1 MRCRILSR
9 YTVTAHRL
17 PLFVTLAIPFPSWSL
32 DASISLMGDTQQQ
45 EQGEHVHSH
54 ECKNCSSSTG
64 ALPILLSDP
73 AYWAHRDS
81 WYWYLLTLL
90 IPPDFGRLHKT
101 CRKGNKKIMDVC
113 PISETAS
120 FHVHS
125 RAKKTLNG
133 GKNTPGLA
141 FLEETGRSFSTLLF
155 YSKLPTAHPSSA
167 PGIGTL
173 SHAIAVPALP
183 SCQRPRPAFTPQQLQ
198 C

>member
-1 MRCRILSR
+1 MWVATERTVNDAWGAGFLIGVLSLL
-9 YTVTAHRL
+9 TGC
-17 PLFVTLAIPFPSWSL
+17 LFLSHELFLSPPIFDTP
-32 DASISLMGDTQQQ
+32 ISLMGDTQQQ
-45 EQGEHVHSH
+45 EQGEHAYSH

-73 AYWAHRDS
+73 AYWTHRDS

-125 RAKKTLNG
+125 RAEKH
-133 GKNTPGLA
+133 
-141 FLEETGRSFSTLLF
+141 STEV
-155 YSKLPTAHPSSA
+155 KIH
-167 PGIGTL
+167 
-173 SHAIAVPALP
+173 
-183 SCQRPRPAFTPQQLQ
+183 QD
-198 C
+198 